1 MGIAL
6 LLFASLLFIGVATSY
21 RPIRTEPISTPAFLT
36 GWLISELGSQ
46 HSVSTAAVTVL
57 LVHVGALHSVLGKIG
72 LGLMLL
78 NWVGLLAHVGF
89 GRRARG
95 VVRSSLQETPNFPIA
110 LLPDHLSM
118 RWHRWWRSAIGIPV
132 KGFKVKVTK
141 NIDYFGDGRHA
152 HHLDVIT
159 DARGA
164 KDAPVMVYIHGGAW
178 VIGDKREQA
187 LPMLYELAR
196 RGWVCVSVNYRLSP
210 KGTWPEHIIDVK
222 HALAWVR
229 REISAYG
236 GDASFLALSGGSA
249 GGHLAALTALT
260 VGDEEFGGG
269 NDEARDVEVDACI
282 PFYGTHDMEGH
293 PDLSGRFGRGLVT
306 LLEEQVMKLTV
317 LDNPEVFK
325 KASPL
330 RQVRADAPPF
340 YVIQGAHDTLIPV
353 IVARRFV
360 ADLRKAGAPIVA
372 YSEFPLA
379 QHAFDTTASPR
390 SAAST
395 AGVLAFLDAVMA
407 QKQAKAELSI

>member
-1 MGIAL
+1 M
-6 LLFASLLFIGVATSY
+6 
-21 RPIRTEPISTPAFLT
+21 
-36 GWLISELGSQ
+36 
-46 HSVSTAAVTVL
+46 
-57 LVHVGALHSVLGKIG
+57 
-72 LGLMLL
+72 
-78 NWVGLLAHVGF
+78 N
-89 GRRARG
+89 
-95 VVRSSLQETPNFPIA
+95 
-110 LLPDHLSM
+110 
-118 RWHRWWRSAIGIPV
+118 
-132 KGFKVKVTK
+132 
-141 NIDYFGDGRHA
+141 
-152 HHLDVIT
+152 
-159 DARGA
+159 
-164 KDAPVMVYIHGGAW
+164 
-178 VIGDKREQA
+178 
-187 LPMLYELAR
+187 
-196 RGWVCVSVNYRLSP
+196 
-210 KGTWPEHIIDVK
+210 VK

-229 REISAYG
+229 RESSAYG

-340 YVIQGAHDTLIPV
+340 YVIQGALDTLIPG
-353 IVARRFV
+353 IVARRFF
-360 ADLRKAGAPIVA
+360 ADFRKSGAPLVA